1 MLYTDKVINQLAG
14 VSSMSYEEFITS
26 IQQAAE
32 AHLNAGNVIFG
43 ILLLIAIILAILFFF
58 LYVRKE
64 YYRKRSEIDSFLLED
79 QHKTDIFVPGISDKQ
94 RKEQPQ
100 EKFFEKLYKKLNDD

>member
-1 MLYTDKVINQLAG
+1 
-14 VSSMSYEEFITS
+14 MSYEEFITS

-32 AHLNAGNVIFG
+32 ANLSAGNIIFG
-43 ILLLIAIILAILFFF
+43 IFLLIVIILAIVFFF

-64 YYRKRSEIDSFLLED
+64 YYRKRSEIDTFLLED

-94 RKEQPQ
+94 PKNQHQ
-100 EKFFEKLYKKLNDD
+100 EKFLEKVYKKLNDD